1 MKLYITRHGETE
13 YNQKHILQGNSDS
26 PLTQKGLDGAKKLA
40 DFLEPIPFEKIISSN
55 LGRAVKTAEIIAE
68 KRGQQVIQNPV
79 VAEIGFAD
87 WQGKTR
93 EEICI
98 NEQSERNYRYYF
110 ERPDLYRP
118 IKNAES
124 FDSLF
129 SRART
134 FLSEMKE
141 LATRIPDANVLLV
154 THGAYIK
161 ALLAVASNLP
171 LRDFW
176 SGPFISNLSIT
187 IFEIDRDNIIVRNN
201 VDVSHLQIEN
211 QSMEMSGYLK

>member
-68 KRGQQVIQNPV
+68 KRGQQVIQNPI

-98 NEQSERNYRYYF
+98 DEKSERNYRYYF

-118 IKNAES
+118 TKNAET

-129 SRART
+129 SRAKT
-134 FLSEMKE
+134 FLNEMKE
-141 LATRIPDANVLLV
+141 LATQIPEANVLLV

-161 ALLAVASNLP
+161 ALLSVVNNLP
-171 LRDFW
+171 LKDFW

-187 IFEIDRDNIIVRNN
+187 IFAIDENN
-201 VDVSHLQIEN
+201 VSVQNDVDVSHLQMDN
-211 QSMEMSGYLK
+211 PGMEMSGYLR